1 VLDSDRAVTPRDNTT
16 MLESERARIKHV
28 LERLGLRDIV
38 SIEYPEATRRPLDL
52 VARYEDVNVLI
63 RITDRVSSRRKDF
76 AELKRAT
83 EVLDTS
89 SLVIAKYLN
98 REELIDGILYTRD
111 KIGIVSYKTLYN
123 LVRGSKVCIYERN
136 GLFYVK
142 IDGMKLRELRER
154 RGLSLSQLA
163 QKVGVSIKALYE
175 YEQGKIDMSVE
186 VAERFLEVFGE
197 EFELVL
203 EDVNIF
209 IERIGRSSRTVSA
222 SEPRVVDRD
231 NHKHKLVVE
240 AIKHGLE
247 AEAFDL
253 MPSDIVLRYGDA
265 RWFLTLIS
273 DENLQSVVVKC
284 RETAKLAEAFK
295 GRAIAVLVDNKARD
309 RAEIRD
315 EIEKYLELY
324 NYSEINN
331 IIREVQNAPKR

>member
-1 VLDSDRAVTPRDNTT
+1 
-16 MLESERARIKHV
+16 MLENERARIKHV

-38 SIEYPEATRRPLDL
+38 SIEYPEAPRRPLDL
-52 VARYEDVNVLI
+52 VARYDDVNVLI

-89 SLVIAKYLN
+89 SLIIAEYLN
-98 REELIDGILYTRD
+98 REELIEGILYTRD
-111 KIGIVSYKTLYN
+111 KIGIVSYKTLYS
-123 LVRGSKVCIYERN
+123 LIRGSKVCIYERN

-142 IDGMKLRELRER
+142 IDGVKLRELRER
-154 RGLSLSQLA
+154 HGLSLSQLA

-197 EFELVL
+197 EFELAL
-203 EDVNIF
+203 ENVNIF
-209 IERIGRSSRTVSA
+209 IERIGRSSRSIAANEVRIVGT
-222 SEPRVVDRD
+222 D

-240 AIKHGLE
+240 AIRHGLE

-253 MPSDIVLRYGDA
+253 MPSDIVLRYRDA

-273 DENLQSVVVKC
+273 NKDTQSAVVKC
-284 RETAKLAEAFK
+284 RETAKLAEAFR
-295 GRAIAVLVDNKARD
+295 GRAIAVLVDNKAKD
-309 RAEIRD
+309 RTNIRD
-315 EIEKYLELY
+315 EIERYIELY
-324 NYSEINN
+324 NYSEIDN
-331 IIREVQNAPKR
+331 IIREVQNEPRR